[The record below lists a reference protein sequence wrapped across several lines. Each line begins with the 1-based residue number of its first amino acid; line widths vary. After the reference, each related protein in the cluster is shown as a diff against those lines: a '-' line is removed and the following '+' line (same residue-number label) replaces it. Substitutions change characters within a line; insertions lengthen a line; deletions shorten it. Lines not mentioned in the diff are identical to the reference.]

1 MSEVLKPDFMELLA
15 ALVHPCPDP
24 NRPIEHAAGDL
35 KMTTEVQAS
44 KNEIEP
50 YVKEDFFTA
59 LAAQGRS
66 PEIPESSDLYGWLV
80 GGWELD
86 VLRYRVDVSEQRL
99 KGEVHFAWVLE
110 GRAMQDVW
118 IMPPRRERSG
128 PPDKMG
134 NMYGTTLRVWDA
146 ALEAW
151 RVTWINGVTGMHDE
165 LIGRASGK
173 DIVQI
178 GTHANG
184 TPIRWIF
191 TEITR
196 DSFRWTGEALEAD
209 GKTWRLEGEF
219 RAKRKAPAT

>member
-1 MSEVLKPDFMELLA
+1 
-15 ALVHPCPDP
+15 
-24 NRPIEHAAGDL
+24 
-35 KMTTEVQAS
+35 MTTEVQAGKS
-44 KNEIEP
+44 EARPETT
-50 YVKEDFFTA
+50 ETFFAA
-59 LAAQGRS
+59 LAATGRS

-80 GGWELD
+80 GSWELD

-110 GRAMQDVW
+110 GRAVQDVW
-118 IMPPRRERSG
+118 IMPPRRGRNE
-128 PPDKMG
+128 PPDRMC

-151 RVTWINGVTGMHDE
+151 RVTWINGVTGMRDE

-196 DSFRWTGEALEAD
+196 NSFRWTGEALDPD
-209 GKTWRLEGEF
+209 GKTWKLEGEF
-219 RAKRKAPAT
+219 QAKRIALGT